1 MDKLSS
7 LALESAVKNL
17 KHGLLVYVVLIV
29 DFLNKTILGLLLS
42 LCLLLSVGQ
51 LINLFINLLQVKVVL

>member
-1 MDKLSS
+1 MDKLTS

-29 DFLNKTILGLLLS
+29 NFLNKTILGFFLS
-42 LCLLLSVGQ
+42 LCLLLGVG
-51 LINLFINLLQVKVVL
+51 

>member
-1 MDKLSS
+1 MDKLTS
-7 LALESAVKNL
+7 LALESAIKYL

-29 DFLNKTILGLLLS
+29 DFLNKTILGFFFP
-42 LCLLLSVGQ
+42 LCLLLGVGQ